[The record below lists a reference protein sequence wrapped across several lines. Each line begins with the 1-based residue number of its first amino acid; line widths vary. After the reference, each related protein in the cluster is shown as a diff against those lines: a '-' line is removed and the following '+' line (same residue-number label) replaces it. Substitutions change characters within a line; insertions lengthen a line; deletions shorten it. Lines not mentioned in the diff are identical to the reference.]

1 MNTKHYT
8 GEIAD
13 WENAGYPVEGE
24 TKTGNSTKMVSWHG
38 AWRASTICQFARR
51 IASITGCLV
60 VLMNILAFRNLVCES
75 RP

>member
-13 WENAGYPVEGE
+13 WGNAGYPVEGE

-38 AWRASTICQFARR
+38 ADDINDLPITRR